1 MKYLV
6 DTHAFIWYL
15 ESSPKLS
22 MHAKTLIEDG
32 NNLCFVS
39 VASLWEMAI
48 KIALDRLELL
58 TDFEE
63 MQELLIKNSF
73 EILPIQFEHLK
84 VITLLPFHH
93 HDPFDRILVAQSQV
107 EKLVLISKDEKMKP
121 YEIETLW

>member
-1 MKYLV
+1 MRYLL
-6 DTHAFIWYL
+6 DTHSVIWYL

-22 MHAKTLIEDG
+22 KHAQTLIEDG
-32 NNLCFVS
+32 SNQCFVS

-58 TDFEE
+58 TEFEK
-63 MQELLIKNSF
+63 MQELLIMNSF

-84 VITLLPFHH
+84 VITQLPFHH

-107 EKLVLISKDEKMKP
+107 EKLVLISKDEKLQP
-121 YEIETLW
+121 YKIETLW